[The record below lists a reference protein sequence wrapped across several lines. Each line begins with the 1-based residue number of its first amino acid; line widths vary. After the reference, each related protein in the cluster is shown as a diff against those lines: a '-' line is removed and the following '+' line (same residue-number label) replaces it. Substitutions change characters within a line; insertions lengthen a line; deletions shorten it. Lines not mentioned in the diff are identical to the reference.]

1 MHCGS
6 YAVTRSLAVL
16 NLDRK
21 VFDLMVLQEI
31 RGDGTP
37 TSDSSVALVSD
48 GEFIVNAKAASKNK
62 ACLAAINSGKPRN
75 I

>member
-1 MHCGS
+1 
-6 YAVTRSLAVL
+6 
-16 NLDRK
+16 
-21 VFDLMVLQEI
+21 MVLQEI

-37 TSDSSVALVSD
+37 TSDSSVALVSY

>member
-1 MHCGS
+1 M
-6 YAVTRSLAVL
+6 
-16 NLDRK
+16 
-21 VFDLMVLQEI
+21 MLQEI

-37 TSDSSVALVSD
+37 TSDSNVALVSD

-62 ACLAAINSGKPRN
+62 AWLAAINSGKPRN

>member
-1 MHCGS
+1 
-6 YAVTRSLAVL
+6 
-16 NLDRK
+16 
-21 VFDLMVLQEI
+21 MVLQEI

-37 TSDSSVALVSD
+37 MSDSNVALVSG

-62 ACLAAINSGKPRN
+62 AWLAAINSGKPRN